1 MKGGKKVE
9 QEKKIKGEE
18 MLDKIYQ
25 MRQEEIELESQQ
37 DRKALKTKLNE
48 VKLEEIEKEI
58 EDKLIEKE
66 RDNKKKIIQQIE
78 LLIENYEIQISYY
91 SEKNYKQGFKD
102 GLGLYNQCLNE
113 E

>member
-1 MKGGKKVE
+1 MEREKEQKKEVD
-9 QEKKIKGEE
+9 
-18 MLDKIYQ
+18 MLDKIYG
-25 MRQEEIELESQQ
+25 MRQEEMELESKQ
-37 DRKALKTKLNE
+37 DRKELKSKLNG
-48 VKLEEIEKEI
+48 VKFEEIEKEI
-58 EDKLIEKE
+58 ENKLMEKE
-66 RDNKKKIIQQIE
+66 KNGKKKIIEQIG

>member
-1 MKGGKKVE
+1 ME
-9 QEKKIKGEE
+9 LEKKPKEE
-18 MLDKIYQ
+18 VDMLDKIYG
-25 MRQEEIELESQQ
+25 MRQEEMELESKQ
-37 DRKALKTKLNE
+37 DRKKLKLKLNE
-48 VKLEEIEKEI
+48 IQLEEIEREI
-58 EDKLIEKE
+58 ENKLIEKE
-66 RDNKKKIIQQIE
+66 KNGKRKIMEQIA

>member
-1 MKGGKKVE
+1 ME
-9 QEKKIKGEE
+9 LEKEIKGEE
-18 MLDKIYQ
+18 MLDKIYH
-25 MRQEEIELESQQ
+25 MRQEELELESKQ
-37 DRKALKTKLNE
+37 DRKVLKTKLNE
-48 VKLEEIEKEI
+48 VQLEDIEKEI
-58 EDKLIEKE
+58 EYKLIGKEK
-66 RDNKKKIIQQIE
+66 DDKKKIMKQIE